1 MKVSTKI
8 KNLNLSGRL
17 LVRNTLLN
25 FVAQAIPLLVGVITI
40 PFIIRGLGTEQF
52 GLLSLSWIILGYFSI
67 FDLGLGRAT
76 TKFIAEALGKGK
88 KEDIPQLVWTSV
100 SVQIILGIAGG
111 FVFALF
117 VPFLVEHVLKISPEL
132 VREAK
137 ASFYLL
143 ALAVPVV
150 LIFSSFQGVLEAT
163 QRFDL
168 LNIVKIPLNI
178 MVFIIP
184 LIGVFFEFKISGIV
198 ALILIIRFLSLLVLV
213 TFDFYLFPRLRKISA
228 SFRLFLH
235 LFSFGGWVTISSIVS
250 PILMYLDR
258 FLIGS
263 ILSLSAV
270 TYYTVPYEVITR
282 LLIIP
287 ISLTITLFPAF
298 SALWGVEDKE
308 RIKIFFI
315 RAVKYL
321 LFTLGVIIFLIIIF
335 AKEIL
340 QFWLGDEFVEKSAQV
355 LQILSFGVLINSLA
369 HVPYSLLQGIGR
381 PDLTAK
387 FHLFELFLYIGIA
400 WFLVVNYGI
409 NGAALAWAIRV
420 TIDAILLFMATFK
433 IYELK
438 TNFLRHN
445 GITATFLVLLIL
457 GFVGYIL
464 KILLQP
470 FGIFAQII
478 VVNIVL
484 LGFIWICWNRILDE
498 KDKEVFSSIV
508 KLSIKK

>member
-1 MKVSTKI
+1 MSRTTKLEI
-8 KNLNLSGRL
+8 SGGLLAKNA
-17 LVRNTLLN
+17 LLN
-25 FVAQAIPLLVGVITI
+25 FIGQVIPLLVGVITI
-40 PFIIRGLGTEQF
+40 PFIVRGLGTERF
-52 GLLSLSWIILGYFSI
+52 GLLSLAWVILSYFAI
-67 FDLGLGRAT
+67 FDIGLGRAT
-76 TKFIAEALGKGK
+76 TKFVAEALGKGK
-88 KEDIPQLVWTSV
+88 EDVTEIVWTAV
-100 SVQIILGIAGG
+100 TIQVIMGIIGGVVLAGIT
-111 FVFALF
+111 
-117 VPFLVEHVLKISPEL
+117 PFLVEQILKIPPYLIE
-132 VREAK
+132 EAR
-137 ASFYLL
+137 ATFYLL
-143 ALAVPVV
+143 AIAVPVV
-150 LIFSSFQGVLEAT
+150 LISSSFRGILEAA
-163 QRFDL
+163 QRFDII
-168 LNIVKIPLNI
+168 NAVKIPLNTLI
-178 MVFIIP
+178 FLLP
-184 LIGVFFEFKISGIV
+184 LVGVLLNFQLLGIV
-198 ALILIIRFLSLLVLV
+198 ALLLIARVLALLVIIV
-213 TFDFYLFPRLRKISA
+213 FDLWLFPKLRKISV
-228 SFRLFLH
+228 SFNLFPR

-250 PILMYLDR
+250 PILVYLDR